1 MVKEYCGVMGAYD
14 FDGLDVAL
22 DLYHGLYTLQHR
34 GQESAGIVTNDY
46 VALHQIK
53 GPGLVNEVF
62 TKDNLPTLK
71 GKIGVGQVQYG
82 SNDPNDAVLPIQSR
96 YCKGTMTL
104 AMNGFIS
111 NYDELR
117 SELEQR
123 GAIFQSTSHAEM
135 IMNMIAVARITSHSA
150 EAAVAQAVSK
160 LKGAFSII
168 VMSPRKLIAVR
179 DPYGFRPL
187 ALGKRGN
194 RYYFASES
202 VVFDVLK
209 AHHLCDVRP
218 GEVIKIDDTGV
229 THYEEG
235 LGKRPALCVFE
246 HVYFARPD
254 SVLDGNSVAKARIDI
269 GRELFKAHPAE
280 ADVVI
285 GVPDSGLYFS
295 LGYSYESG
303 IPYGFGLVK
312 NSYVGRT
319 FIRST
324 DEIRTEAVS
333 LKLNPLREV
342 LEGKDVVI
350 VDDSIVRGTT
360 SANLIRLIKQGGARK
375 VHMRIA
381 SPPFLWKCNYGT
393 DIPDRSGLIAA
404 RMTVDQICEHIG
416 ADSLGFLPLDAIE
429 RVGLNPK
436 LHCMACFTGKY
447 PDEK

>member
-1 MVKEYCGVMGAYD
+1 MIQEYCGVMGAYD

-46 VALHQIK
+46 VSLHTIK

-62 TKDNLPTLK
+62 TKENMSTLK
-71 GKIGVGQVQYG
+71 GNIGVGQVQYG
-82 SNDPNDAVLPIQSR
+82 SKDPNDAILPIVSR

-104 AMNGFIS
+104 AMNGFIT

-135 IMNMIAVARITSHSA
+135 IMNMIAVARTVTHSA
-150 EAAVAQAVSK
+150 EEAVAQAVAK
-160 LKGAFSII
+160 LKGAFSI
-168 VMSPRKLIAVR
+168 VLMSPRKLIAVR

-194 RYYFASES
+194 RYFFASES
-202 VVFDVLK
+202 VVFDVIK
-209 AHHLCDVRP
+209 AQCLCDVRP
-218 GEVIKIDDTGV
+218 GEMIKIDDTGV
-229 THYEEG
+229 NHFEDRI
-235 LGKRPALCVFE
+235 GKRPALCVFE

-254 SVLDGNSVAKARIDI
+254 SVLDGNSVAQARINI
-269 GRELFKAHPAE
+269 GRELCKAHPAK

-360 SANLIRLIKQGGARK
+360 SANLIHLIKQGGAKR

-381 SPPFLWKCNYGT
+381 SPPFLWKCSYGT

-404 RMTVDQICEHIG
+404 RMSVDQICEHIG
-416 ADSLGFLPLDAIE
+416 ADSLGFLPLEAFE
-429 RVGLNPK
+429 RVGLKPGV
-436 LHCMACFTGKY
+436 HCEACFTGKY